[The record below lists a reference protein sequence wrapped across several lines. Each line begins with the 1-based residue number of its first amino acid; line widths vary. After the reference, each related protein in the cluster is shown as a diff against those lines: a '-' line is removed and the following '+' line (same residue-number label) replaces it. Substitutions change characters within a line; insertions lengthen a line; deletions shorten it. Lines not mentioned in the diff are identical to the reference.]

1 MHFTDPLTQTVLVFL
16 LSVAITAI
24 SIPTIVRV
32 AKVKQLVDIPNGRTS
47 HSGMIPS
54 LGGFAIFVAISIS
67 LLIFVDF
74 QTNPGIQYLLVGL
87 LIIFFI
93 GLKDDILVID
103 PKKKLLAQI
112 VAAGLLIFL
121 GDVHFTSLH
130 GFLGIHEIPP
140 VVGYPLT
147 LFVIIVITNSFNLI
161 DGIDGLAAGIGILIS
176 LLLGIWFYYIGHYQL
191 AIIALAFTGAY
202 IGFFYF
208 NISKGNNKIF
218 MGDTGSLILGFTL
231 AFLIIHFNE
240 LNLVEQKMNFASAPA
255 VSFGIFIVPLFDTA
269 RVFLLRTL
277 RGKSPFNPDKQHVHH
292 RLLHM
297 HDSHLKTSGIIIG
310 FNVLFI
316 AMVVVLQ
323 HLHIIELMAVELT
336 VAGFF
341 SYLPVLLI
349 RRKAR
354 IENIPYS
361 AIEDIEAAMS
371 QSHSWKEEAK
381 QKQYSEMEIN

>member
-16 LSVAITAI
+16 LSAAITAI
-24 SIPTIVRV
+24 SIPTIVKV
-32 AKVKQLVDIPNGRTS
+32 AKIKQLVDIPNGRTS

-54 LGGFAIFVAISIS
+54 LGGFAIFIAISVS
-67 LLIFVDF
+67 LLTFANLHM
-74 QTNPGIQYLLVGL
+74 NPSIQYLLVGL
-87 LIIFFI
+87 MIIFFI

-103 PKKKLLAQI
+103 PYKKLLAQI
-112 VAAGLLIFL
+112 AAASLVIFL
-121 GDVHFTSLH
+121 GDIYFTSLH
-130 GFLGIHEIPP
+130 GFLGIHQIPP
-140 VVGYPLT
+140 VAGYALT

-161 DGIDGLAAGIGILIS
+161 DGIDGLAAGVGILIS
-176 LLLGIWFYYIGHYQL
+176 LLLGVYFYHIGQYQL
-191 AIIALAFTGAY
+191 AVIALAFTGAY

-208 NISKGNNKIF
+208 NVSKGNNKIF
-218 MGDTGSLILGFTL
+218 MGDTGSLVLGFTL

-240 LNLVEQKMNFASAPA
+240 LNLVPQKMNVASAPA

-269 RVFLLRTL
+269 RVFLIRVL

-297 HDSHLKTSGIIIG
+297 HESHLRTAGIIIG
-310 FNVLFI
+310 FNVVFI
-316 AMVVVLQ
+316 AMVFLLQ
-323 HLHIIELMAVELT
+323 HLHIIELMAVELA

-341 SYLPVLLI
+341 SYLPVMLI

-354 IENIPYS
+354 MENIPYS

-371 QSHSWKEEAK
+371 QSYSWKEEAK
-381 QKQYSEMEIN
+381 QKQYSEMEV